1 MNPSLYITGDVVLH
15 GPMSKQGD
23 PFFRDTLYLL
33 GYQLGLHCAYFG
45 DTFLNAIEHGKHE
58 VEATIHT
65 AHKVNRVFI
74 HLLQHDEPFDPPDI
88 PDYPTFCD
96 QWEVRMQRYLAEK
109 KRRRQP
115 NTRRRRPRKRR

>member
-1 MNPSLYITGDVVLH
+1 LALGGRERGTAVQRDAAVLWL
-15 GPMSKQGD
+15 
-23 PFFRDTLYLL
+23 FL

-45 DTFLNAIEHGKHE
+45 DTFLRAIQRGKHE

-88 PDYPTFCD
+88 PDYPAFCER
-96 QWEVRMQRYLAEK
+96 WEVRMHRYLAEK
-109 KRRRQP
+109 KQRRQHK
-115 NTRRRRPRKRR
+115 TKRRRPRKRR